1 MCGGKFIKD
10 IAFGPLGQ
18 IMGMGGKG
26 QDTTKPFDAE
36 AAAAEA
42 AAANTKASNE
52 SIAARNKRKAAT
64 VLSSQETTPTQTKTT
79 LGG

>member
-1 MCGGKFIKD
+1 MCGGNFIKD

-18 IMGMGGKG
+18 IVGLGGKG

-36 AAAAEA
+36 AAAAKA
-42 AAANTKASNE
+42 AAENTKASNE
-52 SIAARNKRKAAT
+52 SIAARNKRKAST
-64 VLSSQETTPTQTKTT
+64 VLSNQETSPQAKTT